1 MVTATAMGTA
11 ICDVS
16 HIPWNLYRLIYLR
29 KKGHPE
35 MNPIK
40 PYSTRLIKLSSVA
53 LVALSLAAWIAFGAV
68 SEHASGFAQPAPTPV
83 PATDDYVGTETCAA
97 CHEAQLK
104 IFEGTKHGKL
114 HSVEAW
120 KGKVVGCESCHGPG
134 QAHVE
139 GSGDVTKIIS
149 FKKRDAKATAETCL
163 GCHAGKETH
172 NNFRRGEHWRND
184 VGCTQCHTAHGPPP
198 GNFRTGSTVFPGNV
212 SAQNPGQATA
222 KMLTSNE
229 PQLCMSCHNET
240 KSQFSKPFH
249 HKVLEGTMRCSDC
262 HNPHGG
268 FEQKQTKLA
277 VGADASCIRCHAN
290 KQGPFV
296 FEHGPLK
303 LEGCTT
309 CHTPHGS
316 ANPKMLKRPQVRQLC
331 FECHT
336 GISEEL
342 SPQVP
347 SRHNQAQMREQQCT
361 VCHSAIH
368 GSNSS
373 RLFFR

>member
-1 MVTATAMGTA
+1 MASTKKVQITLFGVFVTLLAVWLISGTLSTAVSNVPADTTDVSGIEIATA
-11 ICDVS
+11 
-16 HIPWNLYRLIYLR
+16 
-29 KKGHPE
+29 
-35 MNPIK
+35 
-40 PYSTRLIKLSSVA
+40 
-53 LVALSLAAWIAFGAV
+53 
-68 SEHASGFAQPAPTPV
+68 Q
-83 PATDDYVGTETCAA
+83 DDYVGSETCRG
-97 CHEAQLK
+97 CHESQFDKVAV
-104 IFEGTKHGKL
+104 TKHGKL
-114 HSVEAW
+114 GTLAAW

-134 QAHVE
+134 KGHVE
-139 GSGDVTKIIS
+139 GGGDKSKIKV
-149 FKKRDAKATAETCL
+149 FKTMNSKAVSETCL
-163 GCHAGKETH
+163 TCHAGRESH
-172 NNFRRGEHWRND
+172 NNFRRGDHWRNN
-184 VGCTQCHTAHGPPP
+184 VGCTDCHSAHGTDP
-198 GNFRTGSTVFPGNV
+198 GNQRLNSSEVVGDV
-212 SAQNPGQATA
+212 SKQRPNQATDV
-222 KMLTSNE
+222 MLRSSE

-268 FEQKQTKLA
+268 FETKQTKLA
-277 VGADASCIRCHAN
+277 VGTDAACIKCHAN

-303 LEGCTT
+303 LEGCTA

-316 ANPKMLKRPQVRQLC
+316 SNPKLLKRAQVRQLC

-336 GISEEL
+336 GITEEL

>member
-1 MVTATAMGTA
+1 MTV
-11 ICDVS
+11 
-16 HIPWNLYRLIYLR
+16 WL
-29 KKGHPE
+29 
-35 MNPIK
+35 
-40 PYSTRLIKLSSVA
+40 
-53 LVALSLAAWIAFGAV
+53 AFGAV
-68 SEHASGFAQPAPTPV
+68 SERVDGAENPVAETPAV
-83 PATDDYVGTETCAA
+83 DDNYVGSETCAA
-97 CHEAQLK
+97 CHEAQFK
-104 IFEGTKHGKL
+104 SFEGTKHGKL
-114 HSVEAW
+114 HTVSSW
-120 KGKVVGCESCHGPG
+120 KGKVTGCETCHGPG
-134 QAHVE
+134 KAHVE

-149 FKKRDAKATAETCL
+149 FKKRDAKAIAETCL
-163 GCHAGKETH
+163 TCHAGKETH
-172 NNFRRGEHWRND
+172 NNFRRGEHWRNNI
-184 VGCTQCHTAHGPPP
+184 GCTECHTAHGPAP
-198 GNFRTGSTVFPGNV
+198 GNFRAGSTVFPGNV
-212 SAQNPGQATA
+212 SEQNPGQATA
-222 KMLTSNE
+222 KMLTANE
-229 PQLCMSCHNET
+229 PQLCMACHNET
-240 KSQFSKPFH
+240 KSQFTKPFH
-249 HKVLEGTMRCSDC
+249 HRVLEGTMKCSDC

-277 VGADASCIRCHAN
+277 VGADAACVKCHTN

-303 LEGCTT
+303 LEGCTA

-316 ANPKMLKRPQVRQLC
+316 SNPKMLKRPQVRQLC